1 MTPIHNAHIDHPMA
15 WRGRE
20 LSKDDI
26 AFDLTSR
33 QAAALEDVLLKVGR
47 QGVPLGRIHLEQ
59 CRHPALDRDL
69 ERVFDE
75 IQDGRGIVIVRG
87 IPVEAHSVDDI
98 ATMFWAIGTHFG
110 RGVSQSA
117 LGDVL
122 GVVRD
127 ETPQG

>member
-1 MTPIHNAHIDHPMA
+1 
-15 WRGRE
+15 
-20 LSKDDI
+20 L
-26 AFDLTSR
+26 
-33 QAAALEDVLLKVGR
+33 
-47 QGVPLGRIHLEQ
+47 
-59 CRHPALDRDL
+59 
-69 ERVFDE
+69 
-75 IQDGRGIVIVRG
+75 
-87 IPVEAHSVDDI
+87 PVEAHSVEDI

>member
-1 MTPIHNAHIDHPMA
+1 MSRH
-15 WRGRE
+15 
-20 LSKDDI
+20 SKC
-26 AFDLTSR
+26 
-33 QAAALEDVLLKVGR
+33 AAKGPPGGPSVRPDPSGVLPPPG
-47 QGVPLGRIHLEQ
+47 
-59 CRHPALDRDL
+59 ARDL
-69 ERVFDE
+69 EGVLDE
-75 IQDGRGIVIVRG
+75 IQQGRGIVIVRSL
-87 IPVEAHSVDDI
+87 PVEAHSVEDI